1 MSKTFSTRIDIT
13 PVAQKRARV
22 TKFGSYDP
30 SKEDKVNLVKSTVLP
45 DDFKVFESA
54 IEVTVKFYLPIP
66 KQTSKKRTKLM
77 DEGKISHT
85 KKPDLDNL
93 VKLVLDAYNGVLYN
107 DDSQIISLSL
117 SKMYS
122 ITPGIEINIT
132 EIDDEE

>member
-1 MSKTFSTRIDIT
+1 
-13 PVAQKRARV
+13 
-22 TKFGSYDP
+22 
-30 SKEDKVNLVKSTVLP
+30 
-45 DDFKVFESA
+45 
-54 IEVTVKFYLPIP
+54 
-66 KQTSKKRTKLM
+66 M

-93 VKLVLDAYNGVLYN
+93 VKLVLDAYNGVLYD

-122 ITPGIEINIT
+122 STPGIEINIT